1 LSTTDDNKERL
12 KLQKEVRSHF
22 RKQGWRVADEPINF
36 QLRVLRQKYDFAV
49 MKGDLL
55 ILISCVDKALKRFYS
70 NYDIV
75 QKFDSDRRELR
86 AAASVALVFIN
97 GAGFEEFNTAELAK
111 SGIILFS
118 ALELTR
124 ITEVDICPD
133 KPPSQIDSRI
143 ALIYE
148 QNMKYCLSISESCF
162 ANDNLSD
169 AIEWARL
176 PTAGNQKTILAHM
189 KLLNLLMHAR
199 RLDEAEA
206 LAQQLLLQQPRNI
219 LLLSKMRSFATNRGD
234 KERAELWS
242 ARMVAARKSTADP
255 PDLLKRLGIQGNNI
269 STTKDAN
276 LMLSS
281 TSLRVR
287 FWTFLRNFLLSK

>member
-97 GAGFEEFNTAELAK
+97 GAGFVEFNTAELAK

-133 KPPSQIDSRI
+133 KPPSQLDSRI

-148 QNMKYCLSISESCF
+148 Q
-162 ANDNLSD
+162 
-169 AIEWARL
+169 
-176 PTAGNQKTILAHM
+176 T
-189 KLLNLLMHAR
+189 
-199 RLDEAEA
+199 
-206 LAQQLLLQQPRNI
+206 
-219 LLLSKMRSFATNRGD
+219 
-234 KERAELWS
+234 
-242 ARMVAARKSTADP
+242 
-255 PDLLKRLGIQGNNI
+255 
-269 STTKDAN
+269 
-276 LMLSS
+276 
-281 TSLRVR
+281 
-287 FWTFLRNFLLSK
+287 